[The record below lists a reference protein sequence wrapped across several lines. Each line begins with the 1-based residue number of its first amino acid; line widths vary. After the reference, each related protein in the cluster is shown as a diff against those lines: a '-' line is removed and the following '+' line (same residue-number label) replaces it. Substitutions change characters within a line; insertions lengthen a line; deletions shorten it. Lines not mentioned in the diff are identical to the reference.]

1 MRNVYLTGFSG
12 SGKTTVAR
20 LLGARLGLRP
30 RDLDE
35 EIVAR
40 AGVPIAQIFAREG
53 EAAFRRREAA
63 ALRAVAAER
72 GQVVATGG
80 GMVVAEENRAVMAAT
95 GWVVCLEARPETLH
109 ERLRGEWLPGD
120 AGQPVRPLLDAP
132 DPLARIRS
140 LKDARQAAYARAHWT
155 VHTDSLTPEQ
165 VAGEV
170 AR

>member
-40 AGVPIAQIFAREG
+40 AGVPIAEIFARED

-63 ALRAVAAER
+63 ALRAVAA
-72 GQVVATGG
+72 
-80 GMVVAEENRAVMAAT
+80 
-95 GWVVCLEARPETLH
+95 
-109 ERLRGEWLPGD
+109 
-120 AGQPVRPLLDAP
+120 
-132 DPLARIRS
+132 
-140 LKDARQAAYARAHWT
+140 
-155 VHTDSLTPEQ
+155 
-165 VAGEV
+165 
-170 AR
+170 

>member
-40 AGVPIAQIFAREG
+40 AGVPIAEIFARED

-80 GMVVAEENRAVMAAT
+80 GTFVDVQNRAAINADGVSVWLDVPLDRLIARVPADGRRPPAADRA
-95 GWVVCLEARPETLH
+95 GF
-109 ERLRGEWLPGD
+109 ERLYHQRRAGYEQAHVRLD
-120 AGQPVRPLLDAP
+120 AGRASVDALVEQLV
-132 DPLARIRS
+132 DWLA
-140 LKDARQAAYARAHWT
+140 H
-155 VHTDSLTPEQ
+155 
-165 VAGEV
+165 
-170 AR
+170 

>member
-30 RDLDE
+30 RDLDQ

-40 AGVPIAQIFAREG
+40 AGAPIAEIFAREG

-80 GMVVAEENRAVMAAT
+80 GEPPPEPAAGQPGRGFRLGRKGFGRDRPLLCVPVVAETGAAALARARECAAVAPDAIELRADHLADLDT
-95 GWVVCLEARPETLH
+95 AAPE
-109 ERLRGEWLPGD
+109 
-120 AGQPVRPLLDAP
+120 PLLD
-132 DPLARIRS
+132 L
-140 LKDARQAAYARAHWT
+140 L
-155 VHTDSLTPEQ
+155 
-165 VAGEV
+165 VA
-170 AR
+170 